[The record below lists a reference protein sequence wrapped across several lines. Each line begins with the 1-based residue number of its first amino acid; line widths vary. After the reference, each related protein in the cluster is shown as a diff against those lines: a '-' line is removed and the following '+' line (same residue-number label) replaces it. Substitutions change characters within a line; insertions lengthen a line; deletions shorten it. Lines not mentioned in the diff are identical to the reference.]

1 MPPAI
6 SVQMWGKNMKHV
18 QLIKELDLNAVSG
31 LQSDKEVS
39 EIFRGPF
46 RRIVEVRL
54 QNGAVLSRHKADVP
68 ITVLCLSGS
77 GTFTAGTDLEDS
89 QELRAGTFLTLESGI
104 EHEVIAAPSLHVL
117 VTKFTGS

>member
-1 MPPAI
+1 
-6 SVQMWGKNMKHV
+6 MKHV
-18 QLIKELDLNAVSG
+18 QLIKELDLNAASG

-46 RRIVEVRL
+46 RRVVEVRL

-89 QELRAGTFLTLESGI
+89 QELRAGTLLTLEAGI
-104 EHEVIAAPSLHVL
+104 EHEVIAAPSLHVI